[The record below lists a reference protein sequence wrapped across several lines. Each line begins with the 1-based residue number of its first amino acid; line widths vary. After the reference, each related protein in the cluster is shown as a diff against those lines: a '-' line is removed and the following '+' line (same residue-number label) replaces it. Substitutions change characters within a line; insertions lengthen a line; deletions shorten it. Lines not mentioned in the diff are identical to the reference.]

1 VTDRQI
7 RTSRLDLL
15 PLPASVAAVLP
26 QQRAMAARL
35 LGLKLPD
42 QWPQADLYD
51 VLPLQAAADFD
62 DEPFGVW
69 LIVERESGTVV
80 GDIGFMGPPVE
91 DGSVEI
97 GYSVIPGRRA
107 AGMRPKP
114 AARSSGGRSASR
126 TFARCQQL
134 APATTPR
141 RFACSSASGSR
152 ARARRTANSAGS
164 STLVSDT
171 KTARSV

>member
-80 GDIGFMGPPVE
+80 GDIGFMGPPAE

-97 GYSVIPGRRA
+97 GYSVIPGRRRRGYATEAGRALVGWALSQPNIRAVSA
-107 AGMRPKP
+107 ACSGDN
-114 AARSSGGRSASR
+114 AASIRVLERLG
-126 TFARCQQL
+126 FARTGEEDGQL
-134 APATTPR
+134 R
-141 RFACSSASGSR
+141 WQLD
-152 ARARRTANSAGS
+152 AG
-164 STLVSDT
+164 V
-171 KTARSV
+171 